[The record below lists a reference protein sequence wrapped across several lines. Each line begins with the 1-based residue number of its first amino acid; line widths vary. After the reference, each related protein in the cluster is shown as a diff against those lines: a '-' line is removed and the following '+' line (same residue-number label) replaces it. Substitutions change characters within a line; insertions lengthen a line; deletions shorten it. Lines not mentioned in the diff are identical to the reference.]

1 MKKIERMQ
9 KGSVLVLFAVLL
21 PVFVFFV
28 AVVVDLARAQAHRSY
43 LQNIADAAALAGVN
57 TIAHTQ
63 GTTARVVPEGPD
75 GNTVTTEGSA
85 IERKKAEDE
94 AKSIIKSNTGL
105 DSPFANVDMLLLKS
119 MVTDTHSDYYYR
131 VTIEDHVPLLLAR
144 AFLPDD
150 VLPDGIPV
158 PPIVAWA
165 TVRHN
170 LDSLYSMLYDIG
182 QKQIV
187 KDNATLK
194 LALNKDNSRAEHVHE
209 NGYGIYFSES
219 DGKVIRTET
228 IVPKA
233 VGTTWKYLF
242 VDFESEIVINKN
254 GPKTDVFPFDNW
266 DLGMDLTD
274 NQWRW
279 VQYYE
284 MFGIDVNNDGIFS
297 DKGESGSRQAVIN
310 ALINQFDS
318 IKTEEDA
325 LEVLNTPITNVVSFS
340 ALSKVRGGIEN
351 IPDNTES
358 NLELRRQKLEEF
370 EDHGKFNAG
379 LKAKEI
385 KIAGYTGND
394 RLGDLVAR
402 SADGSHISAYDPLL
416 VKIESEDINKNLSAS
431 NNNLFYATS
440 VRELT
445 IKIDANNTDDQYRP
459 LIIYYYGP
467 EDIDGKTSDM
477 GGKRESRLVTLE
489 LNADFKGIL
498 FAPNSPVTIKSNGH
512 KIKGLVVAKSYQI
525 WNEEEKK
532 FKTISGNFASAFF
545 GGDYNNKLTFS
556 DFDMLDLSGGSYT
569 ANDVIITSVQAMDL
583 K

>member
-1 MKKIERMQ
+1 MDKLRIRMQ
-9 KGSVLVLFAVLL
+9 KGSVMVLFAVLL

-43 LQNIADAAALAGVN
+43 LQNIADAAALAGIN
-57 TIAHTQ
+57 TIEHT
-63 GTTARVVPEGPD
+63 GMARVIPKGPD
-75 GNTVTTEGSA
+75 ENTGTPSE
-85 IERKKAEDE
+85 IEAKKTKADDE
-94 AKSIIKSNTGL
+94 AKNIIRSNTG
-105 DSPFANVDMLLLKS
+105 SENPFTNVEMELKS
-119 MVTDTHSDYYYR
+119 TATETHREYYYC

-150 VLPDGIPV
+150 VMPDGIPIW
-158 PPIVAWA
+158 PPVVAWA
-165 TVRHN
+165 TVSHN
-170 LDSLYSMLYDIG
+170 LDSLYSQLYKIG
-182 QKQIV
+182 QEQIV

-194 LALNKDNSRAEHVHE
+194 KAVGNDRAEHVHE

-219 DGKVIRTET
+219 DGKIIRTET

-274 NQWRW
+274 NQWSW

-297 DKGESGSRQAVIN
+297 DKGENGSRQAVIN

-340 ALSKVRGGIEN
+340 ALSKVRGGIEK

-370 EDHGKFNAG
+370 EDHGNFKAG
-379 LKAKEI
+379 LKEKEI

-431 NNNLFYATS
+431 NNNSFYATS